1 MERKCHVT
9 ASTFS
14 KIIKRKGPQTNEFVK
29 SIGNLRN
36 KRNLPYVKYG
46 TENEARVAD
55 LYVNKMHEEGN
66 TGNAV
71 TSITSKRQLSR
82 SVFRGISLL
91 RKAK

>member
-9 ASTFS
+9 ASTFG
-14 KIIKRKGPQTNEFVK
+14 KIIKRKDPPTNEFVK
-29 SIGNLRN
+29 SIGNPRN
-36 KRNLPYVKYG
+36 RRNLPYVKYG
-46 TENEARVAD
+46 TENEGGVAD

-71 TSITSKRQLSR
+71 TSIRPKRQLSP
-82 SVFRGISLL
+82 SAFRGISLL